1 MLIFANFDDL
11 ITALEDR
18 AQKSRDGQ
26 GKTRTKIES
35 NELKGEVA
43 AFNEAIYM
51 VKALKKGLDT
61 GYQGPNNHAT
71 SESVESVA

>member
-1 MLIFANFDDL
+1 MLIFASFEDL
-11 ITALEDR
+11 IASLEER

-61 GYQGPNNHAT
+61 GYKGPGNHGSPDA
-71 SESVESVA
+71 VESVA